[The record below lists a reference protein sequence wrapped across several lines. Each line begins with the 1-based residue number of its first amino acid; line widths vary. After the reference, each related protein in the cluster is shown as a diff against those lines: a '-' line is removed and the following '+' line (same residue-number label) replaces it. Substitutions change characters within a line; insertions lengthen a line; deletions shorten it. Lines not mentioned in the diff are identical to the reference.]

1 VGIATRHGH
10 NRRVRLLLVED
21 DVDLATAVATGLA
34 SEGYE
39 VDVSNDGADGLW
51 RAREHAYAAIVLDIL
66 LPGMNGYRVC
76 EALRADGN
84 STPIL
89 MLTAKS
95 GVYDE
100 AEALD
105 TGADD
110 FLAKPFAFV
119 VLLARLRALLR
130 RSDTA
135 RSPVLRVGSLTLDPA
150 RRMCTR
156 EGQSVPLTPR
166 EFSLL
171 HELMRHPDEV
181 VRRADLLDRV
191 WGPDYPA
198 DSNVV
203 EVYVRYLRKKLDEP
217 FGRSDIHTVRGV
229 GYRLL
234 APHPIDGREVVLD
247 GDS

>member
-1 VGIATRHGH
+1 MGKTAAPRH
-10 NRRVRLLLVED
+10 NRPVRLLLVED
-21 DVDLATAVATGLA
+21 DEDLAAAVATGLA

-39 VDVSNDGADGLW
+39 VDVSHDGADGLW
-51 RAREHAYAAIVLDIL
+51 RAREHRYAAIVLDIL

-76 EALRADGN
+76 EALRADGDG
-84 STPIL
+84 TPIL

-95 GVYDE
+95 GPYDE

-110 FLAKPFAFV
+110 FLTKPFAFV

-130 RSDTA
+130 RSETTRA
-135 RSPVLRVGSLTLDPA
+135 PILEVGSLTLDPA
-150 RRMCTR
+150 RRTCTR
-156 EGQSVPLTPR
+156 EGDPVQLTPR

-171 HELMRHPDEV
+171 HELMRHPDQV
-181 VRRADLLDRV
+181 VTPADLLERV

-217 FGRSDIHTVRGV
+217 YGRSDILTVRGV

-234 APHPIDGREVVLD
+234 AGPPEDQARHG
-247 GDS
+247 